1 MSSLLLY
8 QHILLQH
15 NIKQCNAHGTYTL
28 LQQQSLSHTHYSRIW
43 DKSLHNQRWEYCC
56 ERIANN
62 LQLFLFLEFIFF
74 FFFFSFWY
82 IWAGYGIFRGQCV
95 KMLWLLLENCFIMSG
110 KYLNCERKASVSHV
124 WHIPIVRVKGS
135 DCDKWE
141 AFWANSFSV

>member
-74 FFFFSFWY
+74 FSSFFLFFFLVHLGWIWHFQGAVCEDAMTAFGELLHYVRQIPELWKKGLSVTCMAHTHCQGKRERLWQMRSF
-82 IWAGYGIFRGQCV
+82 
-95 KMLWLLLENCFIMSG
+95 LS
-110 KYLNCERKASVSHV
+110 
-124 WHIPIVRVKGS
+124 
-135 DCDKWE
+135 
-141 AFWANSFSV
+141 